1 MVQFG
6 EFLKTLSL
14 RPNRVTRDVNFIW
27 TKIDEKC
34 QSKKTPYFCLRSNSV
49 TRQVNFICTKI
60 DEKCQNWK
68 CDIFARAEQNKDPGE
83 NCDIFF
89 RDSIR
94 HFSWVLSDLYLLAE
108 LIYDAAAAAS
118 EHQAMNCHFQS
129 LFSGQSCLMEC
140 HDRSGAEAT
149 FPPQDPRATPN

>member
-1 MVQFG
+1 MENVKIQMRHFKQFSNTVSTYR
-6 EFLKTLSL
+6 LVLPDSS
-14 RPNRVTRDVNFIW
+14 IW
-27 TKIDEKC
+27 
-34 QSKKTPYFCLRSNSV
+34 
-49 TRQVNFICTKI
+49 TKI

-68 CDIFARAEQNKDPGE
+68 YDIFARAEQNKDPGE